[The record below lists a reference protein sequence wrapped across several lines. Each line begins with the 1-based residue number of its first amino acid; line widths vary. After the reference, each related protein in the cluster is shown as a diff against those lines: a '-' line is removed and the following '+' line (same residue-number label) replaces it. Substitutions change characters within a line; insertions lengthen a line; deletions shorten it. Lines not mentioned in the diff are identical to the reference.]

1 MALPRKLEC
10 FGIIRKNWNDTE
22 KISMAPAQYALP
34 SKPLGVS
41 DLDDTQKSRMY
52 HFLGLLHMESNPGYY
67 HMLGLLQHG
76 IEPIPWN
83 RTLGIIS
90 PLCCIWGLIHT
101 ESNPECNIPPLV
113 EYDGVAC
120 RMSGK
125 RLVKGA

>member
-52 HFLGLLHMESNPGYY
+52 HFLGLLHMESNPVWVYFTWNRTLD
-67 HMLGLLQHG
+67 MDIITFWVTSHG
-76 IEPIPWN
+76 IEPIPW
-83 RTLGIIS
+83 
-90 PLCCIWGLIHT
+90 
-101 ESNPECNIPPLV
+101 ESNPGYNIPLLL
-113 EYDGVAC
+113 YFGD
-120 RMSGK
+120 
-125 RLVKGA
+125 

>member
-52 HFLGLLHMESNPGYY
+52 HFLGLLHMESNPVWVYFTWNRT
-67 HMLGLLQHG
+67 LDVDIITSFGLLHMESNPFHG
-76 IEPIPWN
+76 N

-90 PLCCIWGLIHT
+90 LSVVFWVLIHT
-101 ESNPECNIPPLV
+101 ESNPGCNIPPLV
-113 EYDGVAC
+113 EYDG
-120 RMSGK
+120 
-125 RLVKGA
+125 